1 MFVQPSAPQ
10 MGGGG
15 QGMMSQMPNMDLPTS
30 TVEISV
36 RCSDLLD
43 LDIMSKSD
51 PMCVVFQK
59 ANNSASNASKW
70 HEIGRTEMISDSLN
84 PQWAKK
90 FVLNYNFE
98 VRQLLKFEIYD

>member
-1 MFVQPSAPQ
+1 
-10 MGGGG
+10 
-15 QGMMSQMPNMDLPTS
+15 MMSQMPNMDLPTS

-59 ANNSASNASKW
+59 TNSNASNASQW
-70 HEIGRTEMISDSLN
+70 HEIGRTEMISDTLN

-90 FVLNYNFE
+90 SVLNYNLRSRLDE
-98 VRQLLKFEIYD
+98 YH